1 MCWITIP
8 RLDGG
13 SMSPNNWVLTCGY
26 SSPGS
31 GEGEFMSVA
40 VPYGTSR
47 GAVPGSA
54 PAAHSG
60 TGLDRSRPATPSNEA
75 TSPGWYRRPSRLS
88 NERFSNMITTT

>member
-31 GEGEFMSVA
+31 GEGEFMSIV
-40 VPYGTSR
+40 VP
-47 GAVPGSA
+47 
-54 PAAHSG
+54 
-60 TGLDRSRPATPSNEA
+60 
-75 TSPGWYRRPSRLS
+75 
-88 NERFSNMITTT
+88 